1 MIYFLQSQKIFDVCT
16 IQQDDNPSAIASTT
30 QHLAGRALM
39 DSLVVDES
47 LISDLYKLLNKLQQL
62 ATHNASTTRSL
73 QSRQTYSSNST
84 VALASNTNHNQKR
97 PNKRPKIDYSCNN
110 SKHDSKAPH
119 PPHKCWTLYPELRE
133 EFLAKKKALPEESF
147 HRTSTQVNIN
157 TQKTQQVDTKHAPP

>member
-1 MIYFLQSQKIFDVCT
+1 
-16 IQQDDNPSAIASTT
+16 
-30 QHLAGRALM
+30 M

-97 PNKRPKIDYSCNN
+97 PNKRPKIDYS
-110 SKHDSKAPH
+110 S
-119 PPHKCWTLYPELRE
+119 
-133 EFLAKKKALPEESF
+133 KKKALPEESF

-157 TQKTQQVDTKHAPP
+157 TQETQQVDTKHAPP